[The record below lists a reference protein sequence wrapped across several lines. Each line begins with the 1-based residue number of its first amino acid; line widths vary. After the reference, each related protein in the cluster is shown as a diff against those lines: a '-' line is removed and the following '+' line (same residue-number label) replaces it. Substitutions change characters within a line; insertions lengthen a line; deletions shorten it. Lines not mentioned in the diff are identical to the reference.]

1 MKTYLLEREALI
13 PAPVAEV
20 WSFFSDPHNL
30 ARITPGYLRFRVLRC
45 PDTDKIYEGM
55 LIEYRVSPVPGIP
68 LRWVT
73 LIRSVRDKACFMDKQ
88 LEGPYKLWEHTHT
101 FEAHDRGTLMKDSVR
116 YALPFGFAGRWL
128 HRLWIRR
135 QLEGIFNYR
144 EEVIRKLFPS

>member
-1 MKTYLLEREALI
+1 MRTYLLERETLI

-45 PDTDKIYEGM
+45 PDTDTIYEGM

-73 LIRSVRDKACFMDKQ
+73 LIRSVNDKACFMDKQ

-101 FEAHDRGTLMKDSVR
+101 FEARDQGTLMKDSVR
-116 YALPFGFAGRWL
+116 YALPFGFLGRWL
-128 HRLWIRR
+128 HRLWVRR
-135 QLEGIFNYR
+135 QLAGIFNYR